1 MKQKRFDEIENDLE
15 RAVFLARYNSRRQ
28 RSLRFSAIILI
39 TAKHGLRGLLYVWPL
54 VVLLFVDFP
63 GIWNGLRLLLLGL
76 GVAAWFRFIHR
87 SVRGDYARFVAGA
100 LLEPRE
106 LRRIL

>member
-63 GIWNGLRLLLLGL
+63 GIWNGLRLLLFGL
-76 GVAAWFRFIHR
+76 GVVAWSRFIYR
-87 SVRGDYARFVAGA
+87 SVYDDYVRFVAGV
-100 LLEPRE
+100 LLEPGN
-106 LRRIL
+106 LRRVL

>member
-1 MKQKRFDEIENDLE
+1 LKQKRIDEIENDLE

-28 RSLRFSAIILI
+28 RSLRFTAILLI
-39 TAKHGLRGLLYVWPL
+39 AAKHGLRGVLYVWPL
-54 VVLLFVDFP
+54 VILLFVDFS

-76 GVAAWFRFIHR
+76 GVAAWFRFIYR
-87 SVRGDYARFVAGA
+87 SVYDDYVRFVAGI
-100 LLEPRE
+100 LLQPDE

>member
-15 RAVFLARYNSRRQ
+15 RAVFLARYDSGRQ
-28 RSLRFSAIILI
+28 RSLRFSATLLI
-39 TAKHGLRGLLYVWPL
+39 AAKHGLRGLLYVWPL
-54 VVLLFVDFP
+54 VILLFVDFP

-87 SVRGDYARFVAGA
+87 SVRDDYTRFVAGV
-100 LLEPRE
+100 LFEPGE

>member
-1 MKQKRFDEIENDLE
+1 MKQKRLDEIENDLE

-28 RSLRFSAIILI
+28 RGLRFSATILI

-54 VVLLFVDFP
+54 VILLFVDFP

-87 SVRGDYARFVAGA
+87 SVRDDYVRFVAGV
-100 LLEPRE
+100 LLQPGE

>member
-1 MKQKRFDEIENDLE
+1 MKQKRLDEIENDLE

-28 RSLRFSAIILI
+28 RSLRFSAILLI
-39 TAKHGLRGLLYVWPL
+39 AAKHGLRGVLYVWPL
-54 VVLLFVDFP
+54 VILLFVDFS

-76 GVAAWFRFIHR
+76 GVAAWFRFIYR
-87 SVRGDYARFVAGA
+87 SVYDDYVRFVAGI
-100 LLEPRE
+100 LLQPDE